1 MKLVPV
7 CVDGSY
13 VDVSSEEA
21 LKGYV
26 VIGQN
31 LEPNTEIRL
40 AFELDENGE
49 EYDNLVSSSSIDAI
63 VLLVKKTGGTDEASF
78 EIPLTEIDTCPGP
91 EVRHVQD
98 YVGRN
103 LAAAGYVSLGG
114 DLRDAYGKGNVEF
127 VPVADDGSFIDTGD
141 IVALK
146 QYRVVSQNVVPNAEI
161 SFSFDPDYGNLVES
175 QSLQEIELR
184 VTRIDQ

>member
-1 MKLVPV
+1 M

-21 LKGYV
+21 LEDYV

-49 EYDNLVSSSSIDAI
+49 EYDNLVSSSSIDSI
-63 VLLVKKTGGTDEASF
+63 VLLVKRIGGSDTASF
-78 EIPLTEIDTCPGP
+78 DIPLTEISPCPGP
-91 EVRHVQD
+91 EVRYVQD

-114 DLRDAYGKGNVEF
+114 DLRDAYGKGDVEL

-141 IVALK
+141 IEVMK
-146 QYRVVSQNVVPNAEI
+146 QYRVVSQNVEPNTEI
-161 SFSFDPDYGNLVES
+161 SFSFDPEYGNLVES